1 MSLIS
6 LIASSKFK
14 WSRVEL
20 AGNWLHLSKMKFPH
34 LVPDTFSPRKSDH
47 IGLHKQHMDK
57 LTCMPTDFQVYPS
70 CDASL
75 SSPIWISSTI
85 PADWIWKFPSESEAS
100 SHQDIY
106 CNKRRSV
113 CELEGDASIDD
124 VLNQQF
130 KNYSSLSQTR
140 SKVKMVQSLVPIWE
154 EYERTRMHE
163 VIMPPDPG
171 KPPPLEVLKTLSL
184 GLEFENKL
192 IELCGEAENS
202 LTLTPF
208 GKNVKLKQSMT
219 SSTDEG
225 NLVGLGHVNPNNID
239 GEPSKNAKEKE
250 IIGSLSPQVSICEE
264 DGLILNEGRDTSTK
278 PLSIDEMR
286 SSAITESLDPKA
298 ADKEALSLLRWLAT
312 SQAAEDIN
320 SDDELVRETVLSPLL
335 LATTIDKVLEKAN
348 MDYESESQKECQDI
362 LDSINDLIDFEGLKE
377 SASHCSDQNPI
388 SSSEKMIPQVD
399 GSADDLISIPCAESI
414 GNSSKTEMKHEFEGS
429 SECKLLQILVQKGK
443 NDLEPVG
450 LHMIDAYVSET
461 KETVGT
467 SFLAGNEVEDCADSS
482 MKNVDT
488 DVHDLKQSSTL
499 IGCSV
504 RDLMRRKR
512 SHLVEPHEGG
522 SRRTTKMLLE
532 GEQRECL
539 FLCPRRLNDEL
550 DKIPIESLNLKKSLT
565 GQQTNFCE
573 TYEVK
578 AAHSNSSL
586 YGKLPLLYSSE

>member
-6 LIASSKFK
+6 LIAPSKFK

-20 AGNWLHLSKMKFPH
+20 VGNWLHLSKMKFRHP
-34 LVPDTFSPRKSDH
+34 VPDTFSRRKSDH

-57 LTCMPTDFQVYPS
+57 LTCMSTDFQVDPS

-85 PADWIWKFPSESEAS
+85 PADWIWQFPSESEAS

-106 CNKRRSV
+106 CNKRQSV

-130 KNYSSLSQTR
+130 KNYSSLSQTC
-140 SKVKMVQSLVPIWE
+140 SEVKMVQSLVPIWE
-154 EYERTRMHE
+154 EYERTGMHE

-171 KPPPLEVLKTLSL
+171 KPPPQDVLKTLSL

-264 DGLILNEGRDTSTK
+264 DGLILNEGRDTSIK

-286 SSAITESLDPKA
+286 SSAITESLDPKVIHHEVA
-298 ADKEALSLLRWLAT
+298 CLSSWML
-312 SQAAEDIN
+312 
-320 SDDELVRETVLSPLL
+320 
-335 LATTIDKVLEKAN
+335 
-348 MDYESESQKECQDI
+348 
-362 LDSINDLIDFEGLKE
+362 GLF
-377 SASHCSDQNPI
+377 
-388 SSSEKMIPQVD
+388 
-399 GSADDLISIPCAESI
+399 
-414 GNSSKTEMKHEFEGS
+414 TFKHKF
-429 SECKLLQILVQKGK
+429 
-443 NDLEPVG
+443 
-450 LHMIDAYVSET
+450 
-461 KETVGT
+461 
-467 SFLAGNEVEDCADSS
+467 SFDHV
-482 MKNVDT
+482 T
-488 DVHDLKQSSTL
+488 
-499 IGCSV
+499 
-504 RDLMRRKR
+504 
-512 SHLVEPHEGG
+512 
-522 SRRTTKMLLE
+522 
-532 GEQRECL
+532 
-539 FLCPRRLNDEL
+539 
-550 DKIPIESLNLKKSLT
+550 
-565 GQQTNFCE
+565 
-573 TYEVK
+573 
-578 AAHSNSSL
+578 
-586 YGKLPLLYSSE
+586 